1 LIPRP
6 PFSADPYPASQLADQ
21 RRSPPAPSAV
31 EANPMTETGFDWRRL
46 SSPTPEVHADPQR
59 SAPIVPLGRWLAIAA
74 LLAAGVLTSVL
85 LAISAPQPEVIVE
98 AGAGS
103 PAVTTGV
110 SDDPATQKGT
120 DLLTVDVDGA
130 VIRPGL
136 VTLPTGS
143 RIGDAIAAA
152 GGFAPTADAR
162 AAAAINLA
170 AAISDGDQVTVPDR
184 TSSAASGAA
193 TPAAG
198 EAGNGQPRSIDLD
211 HATAAELDTLPGVGP
226 VTADKILAARDEAPF
241 QRVDDLL
248 SRKLVGPS
256 TFEKLKDL
264 VTADGR

>member
-1 LIPRP
+1 
-6 PFSADPYPASQLADQ
+6 
-21 RRSPPAPSAV
+21 
-31 EANPMTETGFDWRRL
+31 MTETGFDWRRL
-46 SSPTPEVHADPQR
+46 ASPTPEVHADAQR
-59 SAPIVPLGRWLAIAA
+59 SALVAPLVRWLAIAG
-74 LLAAGVLTSVL
+74 LLAAGVLTSIL
-85 LAISAPQPEVIVE
+85 LAISAPQTEVIVE

-103 PAVTTGV
+103 RVVATGIA
-110 SDDPATQKGT
+110 DDPAAQAPTE
-120 DLLTVDVDGA
+120 LVTVDVDGA

-136 VTLPTGS
+136 VTLPRGS

-170 AAISDGDQVTVPDR
+170 AAIRDGDQVTVPDR
-184 TSSAASGAA
+184 ASGAA
-193 TPAAG
+193 AVAATQAAG
-198 EAGNGQPRSIDLD
+198 AAVDGQPKAIDLD

-248 SRKLVGPS
+248 SRKLVGPA